1 VAEDTQPLLRRLGER
16 DRAPVTL
23 TIDGAPSDALAGDTL
38 LVAILTAR
46 GRLRINEFDDMPRA
60 GFCLMGAC
68 QDCVVWTE
76 DGEQLRA
83 CSTVV
88 AEGMRIS
95 TQLPTWPNPPS

>member
-1 VAEDTQPLLRRLGER
+1 MADDTQPLLRRLGER
-16 DRAPVTL
+16 DRASVTL
-23 TIDGAPSDALAGDTL
+23 TIDGTPATALAGDTL

-46 GRLRINEFDDMPRA
+46 GRLRVNEFDAKPRA

-68 QDCVVWTE
+68 HDCVVWTE

-88 AEGMRIS
+88 ADGMRIS
-95 TQLPTWPNPPS
+95 TGLPPWPNPPS

>member
-1 VAEDTQPLLRRLGER
+1 MTHDTPPLLHRLGER
-16 DRAPVTL
+16 ERARVSL
-23 TIDGAPSDALAGDTL
+23 TIDGAASTALAGDTL

-46 GRLRINEFDDMPRA
+46 GRLRVNEFDGMPRA

-68 QDCVVWTE
+68 QDCVVWSE

-83 CSTVV
+83 CTTPV

-95 TQLPTWPNPPS
+95 TGLPTWPTPQS

>member
-1 VAEDTQPLLRRLGER
+1 MADDTQPLLHRLGER
-16 DRAPVTL
+16 DRAAVTL
-23 TIDGAPSDALAGDTL
+23 TIDGTAGTALAGDTL

-46 GRLRINEFDDMPRA
+46 GRLRVNEFDHMPRA

-88 AEGMRIS
+88 ADGMRIS